1 MTTLPTRIKMHMR
14 AVGLTAHSLG
24 AEKGERAVS
33 VSKIHAV
40 KLLGLG
46 GQLNLNS
53 SVSTRR
59 NIKL

>member
-1 MTTLPTRIKMHMR
+1 MHMQ
-14 AVGLTAHSLG
+14 AIGLAAHSLG

-33 VSKIHAV
+33 VSKIVLHAV

-53 SVSTRR
+53 RVNTRR
-59 NIKL
+59 SVKL